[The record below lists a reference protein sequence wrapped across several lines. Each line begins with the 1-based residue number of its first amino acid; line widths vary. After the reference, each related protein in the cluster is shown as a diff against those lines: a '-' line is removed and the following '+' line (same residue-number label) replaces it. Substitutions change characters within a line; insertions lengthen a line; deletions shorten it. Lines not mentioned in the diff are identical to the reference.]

1 MVPMRETLLK
11 KATANNKEIQQAPR
25 CALPQNYVEKRGE
38 DLIVNMTNHLVWQH
52 QNQGLEQFSAP
63 INLVTNFGRKLIL
76 HQQGAFSHK
85 PGAKMIK

>member
-11 KATANNKEIQQAPR
+11 KTTADNKEIQQAPR
-25 CALPQNYVEKRGE
+25 CALPQNNFDCKH
-38 DLIVNMTNHLVWQH
+38 DQPP